1 MQPVDAVARVGRKPT
16 VAAGAGAA
24 VADEAGRW
32 DHGGTPSGTW
42 EEHCQ
47 TELLRPTSSLR
58 HCVADRIVCDD
69 DVIDKL

>member
-1 MQPVDAVARVGRKPT
+1 MQLVDAAARVGGKPT

-32 DHGGTPSGTW
+32 DRGGTPSGTW

-58 HCVADRIVCDD
+58 HCVRVSHCP
-69 DVIDKL
+69 